1 MTAKYRDVAAM
12 TSIERRKAMEKAA
25 EKQKQKEREK
35 TRPMNPDS
43 DFTWGNT
50 NFESN
55 DYD

>member
-1 MTAKYRDVAAM
+1 MTKYRDLGSM

-35 TRPMNPDS
+35 TRPMNPER
-43 DFTWGNT
+43 DFTWDNT